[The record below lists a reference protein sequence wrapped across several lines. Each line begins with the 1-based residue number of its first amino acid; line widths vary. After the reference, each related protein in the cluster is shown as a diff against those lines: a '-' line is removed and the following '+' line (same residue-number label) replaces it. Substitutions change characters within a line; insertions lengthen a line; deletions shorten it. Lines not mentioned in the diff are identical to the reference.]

1 MLTKILSFKNL
12 ISLFILVFLFFTIDV
27 LNTDS
32 HITRVNTI
40 SIDGPIKLNT
50 ANYIERIILENEND
64 NNIIVLILNTPGG
77 SYEAT
82 RKIIELILASKV
94 PIISY
99 VYPAGGQA
107 ASAGTF
113 IMAASHISS
122 MSPFTSLGSA
132 TPCLL
137 YTSPS
142 PRD

>member
-12 ISLFILVFLFFTIDV
+12 ILLFILAFLFFTIDV

-64 NNIIVLILNTPGG
+64 NNIIVFILNTPGG

-82 RKIIELILASKV
+82 RKIIELIKEK
-94 PIISY
+94 
-99 VYPAGGQA
+99 
-107 ASAGTF
+107 
-113 IMAASHISS
+113 
-122 MSPFTSLGSA
+122 
-132 TPCLL
+132 
-137 YTSPS
+137 
-142 PRD
+142 

>member
-12 ISLFILVFLFFTIDV
+12 ILLFILAFLFFTIDV

-113 IMAASHISS
+113 IMAASHMEKIY
-122 MSPFTSLGSA
+122 LK
-132 TPCLL
+132 L
-137 YTSPS
+137 
-142 PRD
+142 